1 MKKIAITLMI
11 TIVTMSALMMITH
24 HAHASTNP
32 QLKVRVIG
40 KGQPMI
46 MIPGLTCDGAV
57 WDTTIEALGD
67 KYEYHVFT
75 LPGFAGQAPLQDLEA
90 GFFAQI
96 KAMLYDYI
104 EENNIENPIIMG
116 HSLGGFLALQIGI
129 EKPELAQK
137 LVVVDALPFMTAI
150 QMPTATEESAKPFAQ
165 NMKAQ
170 MKAAANQTDEQKRAY
185 QQTSLQSLIRNKDY
199 INLATDWGVSSDM
212 NTVAQAMYEM
222 YTTDIRGKLS
232 TIKTP
237 TLVLGAWAAY
247 EAYGSTKESVMNM
260 YRAQYAK
267 HEHLDLDISDT
278 GYHFIMWDDP
288 EFFHNWLNKFL

>member
-1 MKKIAITLMI
+1 MKKVVI
-11 TIVTMSALMMITH
+11 TILVSAVLVLAH
-24 HAHASTNP
+24 HLHASTP
-32 QLKVRVIG
+32 VQLDARVIG

-57 WDTTIEALGD
+57 WDSTIEALGD
-67 KYEYHVFT
+67 KYQYHVLT
-75 LPGFAGQAPLQDLEA
+75 LPGFAGQAPLTDVEA
-90 GFFAQI
+90 GFFSQI
-96 KAMLYDYI
+96 KSLVYQYI
-104 EENNIENPIIMG
+104 EENKIEKPIIVG

-129 EKPELAQK
+129 EKPELAEK

-170 MKAAANQTDEQKRAY
+170 MKAAASQTDEQKRTY
-185 QQTSLQSLIRNKDY
+185 QQMQLQSLIRNKKY
-199 INLATDWGVSSDM
+199 IETATNWGVSSDM

-222 YTTDIRGKLS
+222 YTTDIRADLAK
-232 TIKTP
+232 IEVP

-247 EAYGSTKESVMNM
+247 ESYGSTKESVMSI
-260 YRAQYAK
+260 YKAQYSK
-267 HEHLDLDISDT
+267 HQHLDLDLSEG

>member
-1 MKKIAITLMI
+1 MKKVVI
-11 TIVTMSALMMITH
+11 TILVIVALAIGH
-24 HAHASTNP
+24 HLHASTP
-32 QLKVRVIG
+32 TQLDARVIG

-57 WDTTIEALGD
+57 WDTTIEALGN
-67 KYEYHVFT
+67 KYQYHVLT
-75 LPGFAGQAPLQDLEA
+75 LPGFAGQAPLENLEA
-90 GFFAQI
+90 GFFKQI
-96 KAMLYDYI
+96 KSLVYDYI
-104 EENNIENPIIMG
+104 EDNRIEKPIIVG

-129 EKPELAQK
+129 EKPELAEK

-150 QMPTATEESAKPFAQ
+150 QIPTATAESSKPFAE

-185 QQTSLQSLIRNKDY
+185 QQMQLQSLIRNKDY
-199 INLATDWGVSSDM
+199 ISQATEWGVSSDM
-212 NTVAQAMYEM
+212 HTVAQAMYEM
-222 YTTDIRGKLS
+222 YTIDIRSDLAK
-232 TIKTP
+232 IKTP

-247 EAYGSTKESVMNM
+247 ESYGSTKESVMNM
-260 YRAQYAK
+260 YKAQYSK
-267 HEHLDLDISDT
+267 HQHLDLDLSED